1 MSNQFQNEK
10 LYKIGYLFYG
20 SIFADFNS
28 NHIIDGPFI
37 PVRLSGVAFP
47 KTETIKLTRNLH
59 PKGHPTKS
67 SIYIK
72 STSNIKSTINN
83 LSYREYYDNFDQE
96 PICYFKR
103 KPNNKSVLKIPFYNS
118 YIDIS
123 DVYQKMV
130 SYLYLELNKIS
141 NSYDLDYIF
150 FISYDH
156 RIDLLGIDHKL
167 SEQEFNKKLLKLIYL
182 NLDDKLIINT
192 QKYLKLCDKSTY
204 TWIEH
209 FIISI

>member
-1 MSNQFQNEK
+1 MSNQIQNKK

-20 SIFADFNS
+20 SIFADFDS
-28 NHIIDGPFI
+28 NQIIDGPLV

-59 PKGHPTKS
+59 PKGYPTKS

-72 STSNIKSTINN
+72 STSNIKSTINK

-130 SYLYLELNKIS
+130 SYLYLELNNIS
-141 NSYDLDYIF
+141 NSYNLDYIF
-150 FISYDH
+150 FVSYDH

-167 SEQEFNKKLLKLIYL
+167 SEKEFNKKLLKLIYL
-182 NLDDKLIINT
+182 NLNDKLIINT